1 MTKNIK
7 NFSKFEPSSMVPPQ
21 NIFWKKAKGAYI
33 WDDYNKKYLDFT
45 SSIFVTNIGHGNH
58 NLKKKIMEVLN
69 SPLSHTYTYYNKY
82 RETYNK
88 ELIKFFNNKKL
99 NKCFFLSSGSEAI
112 EAAFKLVKLYGKK
125 INQNKKGIIS
135 LKGNWHGRTMAA
147 QMLSDNKDQS
157 SWITSKDKNITHID
171 FPYPWSKNFKDKNFF
186 FNSIKKK
193 FPKNYDFKNKTAGI
207 FIEAFQGWGAFFY
220 PNTYIKNL
228 VAFAKKNKILIVID
242 EIQSGFARTGKKFA
256 FEHYSFTPDIVV
268 CAKGMGSGIPISGV
282 VSSKKIISADNAF
295 LSSTHSGNPISCAAG
310 IATINEIKRL
320 RLVNKAKKNGNKMLS
335 LLNKIHF
342 ENKDLIYKITGKGLI
357 AAIIFK
363 KYKNLPATKIAS
375 EVCRLCLKKGLLLC
389 KTYKDS
395 IKLGPPLIIKNREI
409 VTAMKIISNSL
420 KKFKENINYEKIK

>member
-1 MTKNIK
+1 MK
-7 NFSKFEPSSMVPPQ
+7 SKFHHSTLTAVVIANMIGTGV
-21 NIFWKKAKGAYI
+21 
-33 WDDYNKKYLDFT
+33 FT
-45 SSIFVTNIGHGNH
+45 SLG
-58 NLKKKIMEVLN
+58 
-69 SPLSHTYTYYNKY
+69 
-82 RETYNK
+82 
-88 ELIKFFNNKKL
+88 
-99 NKCFFLSSGSEAI
+99 
-112 EAAFKLVKLYGKK
+112 
-125 INQNKKGIIS
+125 
-135 LKGNWHGRTMAA
+135 
-147 QMLSDNKDQS
+147 
-157 SWITSKDKNITHID
+157 
-171 FPYPWSKNFKDKNFF
+171 
-186 FNSIKKK
+186 
-193 FPKNYDFKNKTAGI
+193 
-207 FIEAFQGWGAFFY
+207 FQ
-220 PNTYIKNL
+220 L
-228 VAFAKKNKILIVID
+228 L

>member
-171 FPYPWSKNFKDKNFF
+171 FPYPWSKNFNDKNFF

-228 VAFAKKNKILIVID
+228 VAFAKKK
-242 EIQSGFARTGKKFA
+242 
-256 FEHYSFTPDIVV
+256 
-268 CAKGMGSGIPISGV
+268 
-282 VSSKKIISADNAF
+282 
-295 LSSTHSGNPISCAAG
+295 
-310 IATINEIKRL
+310 
-320 RLVNKAKKNGNKMLS
+320 
-335 LLNKIHF
+335 
-342 ENKDLIYKITGKGLI
+342 
-357 AAIIFK
+357 
-363 KYKNLPATKIAS
+363 
-375 EVCRLCLKKGLLLC
+375 
-389 KTYKDS
+389 
-395 IKLGPPLIIKNREI
+395 
-409 VTAMKIISNSL
+409 
-420 KKFKENINYEKIK
+420 